1 MDYLPLFTKLTDRPC
16 IVVGGGDI
24 ATRKIT
30 LLMKA
35 GASITVIS
43 PQLCDQLQE
52 LADNNAISVLLRD
65 FQAGD
70 LAGSVLVIAATDDE
84 TTNRTVAAEAMA
96 YNIPINAVDNPAI
109 SSVIMPAIID
119 RSPVV
124 VAISS
129 GGDSPVLTRRLRA
142 KLETQLPSRL
152 GELAK
157 LAGRFRDKV
166 KQRFAT
172 VNERRLFWED
182 VLEGPA
188 SEQMLAGQEDAA
200 ARIIE
205 DTLASDDGKSSVGE
219 VYLVGAGPG
228 DPDLLTFRALRLMQ
242 KADIVLYDRLVSDE
256 ILDMVRRDADRIYVG
271 KARADHALPQEEINE
286 FLLNEA
292 QKGKRV
298 LRLKGGDPFVFGRGG
313 EEIMRL
319 AEEGIPFQVVPGV
332 TAASGCAS
340 YAGIPLT
347 HRDHAQSC
355 VFVTGH
361 TKDGKLDLNW
371 QHLAQTQQTN
381 VFYMGLANV
390 KILCDQLQ
398 AHGLDADTPAAVIQ
412 NGTRPNQT
420 VLVSSVGKLAE
431 DAKDL
436 SIKLPSLIFVGHT
449 VSLREKLAWF

>member
-1 MDYLPLFTKLTDRPC
+1 MDYLPLFTKLKQRPC
-16 IVVGGGDI
+16 TVVGGGDI
-24 ATRKIT
+24 AARKIT
-30 LLMKA
+30 LLIKA
-35 GASITVIS
+35 GADITVIS
-43 PQLCDQLQE
+43 PQLCDQLNE
-52 LADNNAISVLLRD
+52 LASKQVIKVKQRD

-70 LAGSVLVIAATDDE
+70 LAGSVLAIAATDDE
-84 TTNRTVAAEAMA
+84 ATNHAVAAEAHA

-124 VAISS
+124 IAISS
-129 GGDSPVLTRRLRA
+129 GGASPVLTRRLRA

-152 GELAK
+152 GELAR
-157 LAGRFRDKV
+157 LAGQFRDKI

-188 SEQMLAGQEDAA
+188 AEQMLAGQEDAA
-200 ARIIE
+200 AHIIE
-205 DTLASDDGKSSVGE
+205 TALAADNGKSNIGE

-271 KARADHALPQEEINE
+271 KARAEHALPQEEIND
-286 FLLNEA
+286 FLLREA

-371 QHLAQTQQTN
+371 QHLAQAQQTN

-390 KILCDQLQ
+390 KTLCDQLQ
-398 AHGLDADTPAAVIQ
+398 AHGLAADTPAAVIQ

-420 VLVSSVGKLAE
+420 VLVSSVGKLAD
-431 DAKDL
+431 DAQSL
-436 SIKLPSLIFVGHT
+436 SIKVPSLIFVGHT